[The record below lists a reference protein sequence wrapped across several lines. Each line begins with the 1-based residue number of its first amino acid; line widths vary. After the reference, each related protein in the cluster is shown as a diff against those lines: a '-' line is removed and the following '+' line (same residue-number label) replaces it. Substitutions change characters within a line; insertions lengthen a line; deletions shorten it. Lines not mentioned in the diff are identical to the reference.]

1 MKKIVSAISLVL
13 MLLAATACEDYLQKD
28 PPSSPSQAIFW
39 KSKADFCRT
48 AFSYFVGAQIWR

>member
-39 KSKADFCRT
+39 KSKADFDYGLT
-48 AFSYFVGAQIWR
+48 